1 MIQNMIWLLG
11 AVWTAL
17 LLGLLL
23 PLQKERL
30 SKWVL
35 TTSGAYLLAIAV
47 LELFPLVYSGIT
59 DHDALHKLGLWVLAG
74 YMLQLLLELFS
85 GGVEHGHR
93 HIGSLQPKR
102 IPWVLLIALFLHAFL
117 EGLPVGAM
125 GEDPSARK
133 LTLAIAFHSFP
144 ITLVLFSMLRS
155 LDLSTS
161 FSSIV
166 ILLFGCMPVSGILLA
181 DQMAFLQSA
190 ERELTALALGVF
202 LHVSTTIIFESAK
215 GHSFNLAKFI
225 SILLA
230 FALAFLA
237 HELI

>member
-1 MIQNMIWLLG
+1 
-11 AVWTAL
+11 
-17 LLGLLL
+17 
-23 PLQKERL
+23 
-30 SKWVL
+30 
-35 TTSGAYLLAIAV
+35 
-47 LELFPLVYSGIT
+47 
-59 DHDALHKLGLWVLAG
+59 
-74 YMLQLLLELFS
+74 
-85 GGVEHGHR
+85 
-93 HIGSLQPKR
+93 
-102 IPWVLLIALFLHAFL
+102 
-117 EGLPVGAM
+117 M
-125 GEDPSARK
+125 GEGPSARK

-215 GHSFNLAKFI
+215 GHSFHLAKFI